1 MIKRKKIKSIL
12 ALLSIST
19 FGLMLASCSNT
30 IHNSSSPTP
39 NNKST
44 SLSGKISDTD
54 QTKKQHRLEFTNVV
68 NKIFKNKKIK
78 ANRAHLEKNYVASEL
93 QQNIDSLSKYY
104 DYQLPASITID
115 KTSVKIK
122 TNQDSIFVQFDVK
135 NENESVH
142 VSFLILGFDKQSQF
156 ENTKKLFPDKVHSKA
171 YSGLSIQDALNKIVP
186 NGEFDQLE
194 FNKAYGKNVELPQG
208 VKLTYSSSEIN
219 ELKTVIEFK
228 FAYTYKQS
236 NIQGYIIVKITGFEI
251 TIDELAQQYQNLN
264 ANAITLNGSNITA
277 KEVLVN
283 PKQYFQ
289 IKIPLIPKE
298 RKAGLAI
305 LDKVQIN
312 EKDDSKIDYTYN
324 INLADDSTQPKKA
337 TKITITVSGFYKF
350 AAPPKKTAGIAN
362 KIALLNQ
369 DFYTGQEVTKMKQV
383 DVNHFIKLNW
393 SNSIA
398 YDINNILRLMFSRYF
413 EGDAQTQI
421 QLAIIKG
428 YENGSRNYWT
438 PGYLIAHKLSWIGWK
453 GDEITPGDVLKK
465 IKPTQNVTI
474 NTNIA
479 NNSSTFNWNWYLN
492 EFDISGR
499 DVLSRW
505 LTAKIDGA
513 GNLNF
518 TLSSKTT
525 ISQKNNK
532 KVVAKVLLKTSY
544 SQVVLQG
551 DNIFTRKTRIF
562 SKEIEIPIG
571 DILYWYFHQTN
582 HFLAQHIVTSL
593 AQEFYDPLSKG
604 Y

>member
-1 MIKRKKIKSIL
+1 MIKRKKSKSIL
-12 ALLSIST
+12 TLISIST

-30 IHNSSSPTP
+30 VENSSSPTP
-39 NNKST
+39 NNNSA
-44 SLSGKISDTD
+44 SLSGKIINTD
-54 QTKKQHRLEFTNVV
+54 QTKKQHRLEFTKVV

-78 ANRAHLEKNYVASEL
+78 ASRAHLEKNYVASEL

-142 VSFLILGFDKQSQF
+142 VSFLILEFDRQSQF

-219 ELKTVIEFK
+219 QLKTAIEFK

-236 NIQGYIIVKITGFEI
+236 NIQGYIIVKITGFQI

-264 ANAITLNGSNITA
+264 ANAITLNGSNIAA
-277 KEVLVN
+277 KEVLAN

-324 INLADDSTQPKKA
+324 INLADDSTQPKK
-337 TKITITVSGFYKF
+337 S
-350 AAPPKKTAGIAN
+350 N
-362 KIALLNQ
+362 K
-369 DFYTGQEVTKMKQV
+369 DY
-383 DVNHFIKLNW
+383 
-393 SNSIA
+393 NSC
-398 YDINNILRLMFSRYF
+398 
-413 EGDAQTQI
+413 
-421 QLAIIKG
+421 K
-428 YENGSRNYWT
+428 W
-438 PGYLIAHKLSWIGWK
+438 
-453 GDEITPGDVLKK
+453 VL
-465 IKPTQNVTI
+465 
-474 NTNIA
+474 
-479 NNSSTFNWNWYLN
+479 
-492 EFDISGR
+492 
-499 DVLSRW
+499 
-505 LTAKIDGA
+505 
-513 GNLNF
+513 
-518 TLSSKTT
+518 
-525 ISQKNNK
+525 
-532 KVVAKVLLKTSY
+532 
-544 SQVVLQG
+544 
-551 DNIFTRKTRIF
+551 
-562 SKEIEIPIG
+562 
-571 DILYWYFHQTN
+571 
-582 HFLAQHIVTSL
+582 
-593 AQEFYDPLSKG
+593 
-604 Y
+604 